1 MVNGDGVYT
10 TVGYTVAAAG
20 YPPNYSPPGLPNTGS
35 DIGVIAL
42 GGLALVAMG
51 WRRCLRHQA
60 SEQGDHRIT
69 APERRRAV
77 GVLRTFSTP
86 TARSAQCP

>member
-10 TVGYTVAAAG
+10 TVGYTVSAAG

-51 WRRCLRHQA
+51 GA
-60 SEQGDHRIT
+60 AAFAT
-69 APERRRAV
+69 RRRSRAI
-77 GVLRTFSTP
+77 TE
-86 TARSAQCP
+86 